1 MTGFEIGL
9 LSVGVILLLILGGF
23 HVATSLMLVSFA
35 GVWLLRD
42 SIDVAA
48 NMLVLAVSDSISSY
62 VFGVIPLFVLMGL
75 LVAAADLGKDVYE
88 VANQIFRRVAG
99 GLGVATVAANTVF
112 AAITGISI
120 ASASVFTRVAVPE
133 MLRYGY
139 GPRFSVGVV
148 AGSSV
153 LGMLIPPSLLFIVYG
168 LLTDQSINDLFLA
181 GIVPGLMLALT
192 YSLGILLMARYAP
205 EFVGG
210 PGSKRAAAIAAA
222 RPEPLPLMPLGQMI
236 WKLMPVATLVLLVL
250 GGIYGG
256 IFTAT
261 EAGAVGAF
269 GAMIV
274 ALIKRKLDLS
284 TFWRLLMETG
294 HITASI
300 CFLVLGASMY
310 SRMLGVSGMPMALG
324 EWAQQMSYSMFTVIA
339 LYIIVVLIL
348 GCLIDSVSIML
359 LTVPLFLPLLEPY
372 GLNLIWF
379 GVITVMAV
387 EIGLMTPPFG
397 IACFVIKSVLHDQNI
412 SLEDVFVGAL
422 PFAGIMLLTL
432 IVLIVFPNL
441 SLIFL

>member
-1 MTGFEIGL
+1 MTGFEIGA
-9 LSVGVILLLILGGF
+9 LSIAVILFLILGGF

-35 GVWLLRD
+35 GVWILRD
-42 SIDVAA
+42 SFDVAA

-88 VANQIFRRVAG
+88 VANQIFRRVSG
-99 GLGVATVAANTVF
+99 GLGIATVAANAVF

-181 GIVPGLMLALT
+181 GIVPGLILAIT
-192 YSLGILLMARYAP
+192 YSIGILAMARFWP
-205 EFVGG
+205 NFVGG
-210 PGSKRAAAIAAA
+210 PGSARAAALAAA
-222 RPEPLPLMPLGQMI
+222 RPEPLVLLPLGTMLA
-236 WKLMPVATLVLLVL
+236 KLLPVALLVLLVL

-261 EAGAVGAF
+261 EAGAIGAF
-269 GAMIV
+269 GAMLV
-274 ALIKRKLDLS
+274 AIAKRKLDLA

-300 CFLVLGASMY
+300 CFLVLSASMY

-324 EWAQQMSYSMFTVIA
+324 EWAQQMSYSAFTVIA
-339 LYIIVVLIL
+339 LYIIVVLVL

-359 LTVPLFLPLLEPY
+359 LTVPLFLPLLAPY
-372 GLNLIWF
+372 GMNLIWF

-412 SLEDVFVGAL
+412 SLEDVFIGAL

-432 IVLIVFPNL
+432 ILLIVFPGL

>member
-1 MTGFEIGL
+1 MTGVEIGI
-9 LSVGVILLLILGGF
+9 LSVAVILICIICGF
-23 HVATSLMLVSFA
+23 HVTTSLMLVSFA
-35 GVWLLRD
+35 GVWMLRG
-42 SIDVAA
+42 SFDVAA

-75 LVAAADLGKDVYE
+75 LVAAADVGKDVYE
-88 VANQIFRRVAG
+88 VANQIFRRVSG
-99 GLGVATVAANTVF
+99 GLGIATVAANAVF

-181 GIVPGLMLALT
+181 GIVPGLMLAVT
-192 YSLGILLMARYAP
+192 YGIGILLMARFMP

-210 PGSKRAAAIAAA
+210 PGSKRAALLAAA
-222 RPEPLPLMPLGQMI
+222 QPAPAPLMPITAMAA
-236 WKLMPVATLVLLVL
+236 KLMPVIVLVALVL

-269 GAMIV
+269 GAMLV
-274 ALIKRKLDLS
+274 AMAKRKLDLAS
-284 TFWRLLMETG
+284 FWRLLMETG

-324 EWAQQMSYSMFTVIA
+324 EWAQQASHSPFMVIA
-339 LYIIVVLIL
+339 LYVVVVLIL

-359 LTVPLFLPLLEPY
+359 LTVPLFIPLLGPY
-372 GLNLIWF
+372 DLNLIWF

-412 SLEDVFVGAL
+412 TLEDVFIGAL

-432 IVLIVFPNL
+432 IVLIVFPSL

>member
-1 MTGFEIGL
+1 MTGVEIGI
-9 LSVGVILLLILGGF
+9 LSVAVILLCIICGF
-23 HVATSLMLVSFA
+23 HVSTSLMLVSFA
-35 GVWLLRD
+35 GVWILRG
-42 SIDVAA
+42 SFDVAA

-88 VANQIFRRVAG
+88 VANQIFRRVSG
-99 GLGVATVAANTVF
+99 GLGVATVAANAVF

-133 MLRYGY
+133 MLRFGY
-139 GPRFSVGVV
+139 APRFSVGVV

-181 GIVPGLMLALT
+181 GIVPGLMLAVT
-192 YSLGILLMARYAP
+192 YSIGILAMARFFP

-210 PGSKRAAAIAAA
+210 PGSKRAAAISAAQA
-222 RPEPLPLMPLGQMI
+222 EPLPLMPVTAMLA
-236 WKLMPVATLVLLVL
+236 KLMPVAALVFLVL

-269 GAMIV
+269 GAMLV
-274 ALIKRKLDLS
+274 ALVKRKLDVRN
-284 TFWRLLMETG
+284 FWRLLMETG

-324 EWAQQMSYSMFTVIA
+324 EWAQQASHSVFMMLA
-339 LYIIVVLIL
+339 LYIIIVLVL

-359 LTVPLFLPLLEPY
+359 LTVPLFIPLLAPY
-372 GLNLIWF
+372 DLNLIWF

-397 IACFVIKSVLHDQNI
+397 IACYVIKSVLHDQNI
-412 SLEDVFVGAL
+412 SLEDVFIGAL

-432 IVLIVFPNL
+432 ILLVAFPSL